1 MEQLMRSRLERL
13 TEIDGA
19 ALLLEREG
27 VTTTATY
34 DAQALDMEVGV
45 ISSFGRRYLEAL
57 LKLDRLMPMLRTLEI
72 YEVITTSEADK
83 RRALCKKQ
91 VRGVAM
97 GVRILAG
104 GLRKRMNEAGSP
116 SQWHCEADP
125 FANSHGH
132 CAGGFRRR

>member
-1 MEQLMRSRLERL
+1 M
-13 TEIDGA
+13 
-19 ALLLEREG
+19 
-27 VTTTATY
+27 TTTATY

-104 GLRKRMNEAGSP
+104 GLRKRMNEAGAALCVRNRCAASP
-116 SQWHCEADP
+116 WACGSWPA
-125 FANSHGH
+125 G
-132 CAGGFRRR
+132 CASG